1 MEIAEGTSAM
11 HNEPALTRR
20 ISAALARSCGQFNVE
35 EANPMGAE
43 DFSEFGK
50 RYEDSIKNGTPLP
63 SLHSSEIRSESEADD
78 PNGRRTTDRRGSL
91 ESKG

>member
-63 SLHSSEIRSESEADD
+63 SLHSSEFAPSPRPTIRTGVAPLTVAEV
-78 PNGRRTTDRRGSL
+78 
-91 ESKG
+91 